1 MGAQLWQMLTQE
13 LEIGVTKLNLQD
25 ALQKRTCDRPASL
38 PRDRVDWGE
47 AVDVS
52 QFCGRQAQLAVLEQ
66 WVMQDCCRLIT
77 IVGIGDI
84 GKTMLVTQLAEQLG
98 DTE

>member
-1 MGAQLWQMLTQE
+1 VANANP
-13 LEIGVTKLNLQD
+13 GVRNRGNKTEFAGCSEAVCTAKTNVRSPCIF
-25 ALQKRTCDRPASL
+25 A
-38 PRDRVDWGE
+38 RDRVDWGE

-52 QFCGRQAQLAVLEQ
+52 QFYGRQAQLAMLEE

-77 IVGIGDI
+77 IMGIGDI

>member
-1 MGAQLWQMLTQE
+1 MLE
-13 LEIGVTKLNLQD
+13 E
-25 ALQKRTCDRPASL
+25 
-38 PRDRVDWGE
+38 
-47 AVDVS
+47 
-52 QFCGRQAQLAVLEQ
+52 

-77 IVGIGDI
+77 IMGIGDI